1 MTHGRPFRDTL
12 PRAPAERPPHL
23 PLALLRRRRSAA
35 AAALHPEALHCLRKA
50 SLQDPDFRRLAHRA
64 FLAPGRV
71 RELLTDS
78 REEMNSRE
86 RMEREALVNATAAFA
101 VREQERVV
109 AAVRTRASLSESP
122 TAGVIRARR
131 GACGGASR
139 LRDCGTSNG
148 RARAGTSSS
157 FSAGSA
163 EAGGPPP

>member
-23 PLALLRRRRSAA
+23 PLALLRRWRSTA

-101 VREQERVV
+101 ARERERVV
-109 AAVRTRASLSESP
+109 AAVR
-122 TAGVIRARR
+122 ARELVGIADGR
-131 GACGGASR
+131 RHPCTEGRMRRRIEAPR
-139 LRDCGTSNG
+139 LRDLE
-148 RARAGTSSS
+148 RARAGRHIQLVQYG
-157 FSAGSA
+157 FS
-163 EAGGPPP
+163 